1 MPRMPHEPEA
11 FAEQVAAILRR
22 LHPDHAVQLS
32 GPRELIVNG
41 RRLDLEN
48 LFRLVNRDNDRGV
61 EIVEHYL
68 DQLFNNESLVLTA
81 ASFDFAR
88 PRVMPRIQ
96 PETIFDHLIR
106 EQVAYV
112 PFVNGTVIVFV
123 LDLPNMT
130 VSITT
135 EQMVRWGVDCDDLDR
150 IARQNLAEY
159 SPELNVQIVESRE
172 GGKAALLS
180 EQDGYDAARLL
191 LGNLYPR
198 LAPELGGDF
207 YVATPARDMFIAMT
221 SRPEPFI
228 SRLKGRVA
236 QDYKRLPYPI
246 TSELFYVTRD
256 GVAGTREVERERDEA
271 A

>member
-1 MPRMPHEPEA
+1 MPQEPEA
-11 FAEQVAAILRR
+11 FAEHVANMLRR
-22 LHPDHAVQLS
+22 MHPDHAVQLS

-48 LFRLVNRDNDRGV
+48 LFRLVSRDNDRGI

-68 DQLFNNESLVLTA
+68 DQLFSGESMALTA

-96 PETIFDHLIR
+96 PEKIFDHLIR

-112 PFVNGTVIVFV
+112 PFVNNTVVVFV

-130 VSITT
+130 ISITA
-135 EQMVRWGVDCDDLDR
+135 EQMVRWGVCCDELDQ
-150 IARQNLAEY
+150 IARKNLEKY

-191 LGNLYPR
+191 LNKLYLR

-221 SRPEPFI
+221 SGPGPFLD
-228 SRLKGRVA
+228 RLRGRVS

-246 TSELFYVTRD
+246 TNDLFYVTRD
-256 GVAGTREVERERDEA
+256 GVAGTLEREEA